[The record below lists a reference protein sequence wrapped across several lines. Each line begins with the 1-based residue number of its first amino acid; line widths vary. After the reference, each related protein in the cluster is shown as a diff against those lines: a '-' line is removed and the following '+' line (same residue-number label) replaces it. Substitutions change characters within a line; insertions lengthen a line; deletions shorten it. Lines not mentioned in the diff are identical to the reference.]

1 MLSDWHSEVGA
12 LHEYAD
18 DRELLSNNQGFSA
31 VPCSVWREWQS
42 RHCELFPGQASY
54 LPSILK
60 LAFNTV
66 CIVFSALR
74 AYVLSQSKFLGLL
87 VFVLSM
93 TQVGVNL
100 VSAFITF
107 PSRA

>member
-18 DRELLSNNQGFSA
+18 DRKLLSNNWCLQLRPVQSGRNGDLGIASCSLGRQG
-31 VPCSVWREWQS
+31 
-42 RHCELFPGQASY
+42 

-87 VFVLSM
+87 IFVLSM

-100 VSAFITF
+100 VSAMITF
-107 PSRA
+107 SSRN